1 MILSLSPPTRP
12 RNVVSYE
19 EPVLQSQQLPGA
31 GETKAAVP
39 HSDFREPALGRHV
52 LLDRLVGRCAPRRG
66 GDIETSASA
75 SVDSTL
81 SCYLWSFE
89 PPEKSLVHVECNL
102 DGYSYRCS
110 DYLWYRI
117 ISFNWVL
124 VTDGIEIEKG
134 LGFAANLPTK
144 LGIWEDIL
152 HMYYVYNIFV

>member
-1 MILSLSPPTRP
+1 MPERP
-12 RNVVSYE
+12 RPQSLTVTSGSLHLVVTCSLIGSLVDAHQE
-19 EPVLQSQQLPGA
+19 EA
-31 GETKAAVP
+31 ET
-39 HSDFREPALGRHV
+39 S
-52 LLDRLVGRCAPRRG
+52 RLVPV
-66 GDIETSASA
+66 SA

>member
-1 MILSLSPPTRP
+1 M
-12 RNVVSYE
+12 
-19 EPVLQSQQLPGA
+19 
-31 GETKAAVP
+31 
-39 HSDFREPALGRHV
+39 

-66 GDIETSASA
+66 GDIETSA

-124 VTDGIEIEKG
+124 GTDGIEIEKG